1 MKALTIRRGKSP
13 WALLAAGLVLPGVA
27 SAHSGPPAI
36 LGYLLLGVAPLLLF
50 LLIFLVYLPFSRFSG
65 AQRMRMLG
73 LFLLLAAVAG
83 AVTYFLPDY
92 TGYAHSYVMWLLPLI
107 VVPLYARKLPRP

>member
-1 MKALTIRRGKSP
+1 MKTHTIVRALV
-13 WALLAAGLVLPGVA
+13 AAGLVLPGMA

-36 LGYLLLGVAPLLLF
+36 LVYLLLGVAPLLFL

-73 LFLLLAAVAG
+73 LFLLLAAVTG
-83 AVTYFLPDY
+83 AITYFLPDY
-92 TGYAHSYVMWLLPLI
+92 MGYPHSYLMWLLPLI
-107 VVPLYARKLPRP
+107 VVSLYARTLPRP